1 MTPEELLIKLCQ
13 PSSARVQRTLQAIY
27 EICDEQRA
35 RGVHEFSP
43 AIIAKLGRKRGVPKA
58 QSLRNKTGEKYRAL
72 MQSFSDAAPV
82 KKLKKPSKSELE
94 WIDEIKDPK
103 QKLLTKI
110 MASDLK
116 ETQSKLK
123 ELIPPN
129 QRIEIYDYGS
139 AQPSE
144 HRLSDLEVKAL
155 KYLLSKDF
163 KLKWEFEETEFGELV
178 DRNGTPVFKIATI
191 DAIKK
196 SLEHLS

>member
-94 WIDEIKDPK
+94 WIDE
-103 QKLLTKI
+103 
-110 MASDLK
+110 
-116 ETQSKLK
+116 TQSKLK